1 MLQSRILRM
10 FMFASFLG
18 LTVATLLLLH
28 LRSKDR
34 EMLQDLTRS
43 NAELQSQLEDRD
55 RSMKDLQGST
65 RQLQTA
71 TQALKAPT
79 ETGAVVETSTAL
91 ELARRLEATASIQQ
105 QTLELVQ
112 KLGKRMGAPE
122 TERSPEQIKA
132 QVAGLEQA
140 REEIRVKLADAK
152 KKVADLLNTLAVPEE
167 VAVLDYSRAMNMPS
181 LQRYWPFFEAARE
194 RENMVIVA
202 ERLNLRI
209 IQEQIEAHTR

>member
-1 MLQSRILRM
+1 MPLV
-10 FMFASFLG
+10 
-18 LTVATLLLLH
+18 VAV
-28 LRSKDR
+28 
-34 EMLQDLTRS
+34 
-43 NAELQSQLEDRD
+43 
-55 RSMKDLQGST
+55 
-65 RQLQTA
+65 
-71 TQALKAPT
+71 

-112 KLGKRMGAPE
+112 KLGKRMGALE

-140 REEIRVKLADAK
+140 RDEIRVKLADAK

-181 LQRYWPFFEAARE
+181 LQRYWPFFEAARD